1 MRLVRGLESG
11 SANFAAL
18 SDSVLYRVLSP
29 STSKAAKIKIER
41 LVNANIKITHP
52 VLDRIMKRDS
62 ASLDHDEED
71 IESNPVVSVDLTFP
85 LKSAS
90 PDERVM
96 LLPGMP
102 PLIPDDLTHLAEVG
116 QIVARVRRA
125 MCRNDIEFLGT
136 IIDTHIFTIFQDLLI
151 KAIYNATA
159 CVD

>member
-1 MRLVRGLESG
+1 MKPRTARNYMRLVRGLESG

-71 IESNPVVSVDLTFP
+71 IESNPVVSRNFGANST
-85 LKSAS
+85 
-90 PDERVM
+90 
-96 LLPGMP
+96 
-102 PLIPDDLTHLAEVG
+102 TH
-116 QIVARVRRA
+116 
-125 MCRNDIEFLGT
+125 
-136 IIDTHIFTIFQDLLI
+136 
-151 KAIYNATA
+151 
-159 CVD
+159 